1 MRPLHLLHSKAD
13 ANSSYVSRNFIQI
26 KSGRVNV
33 IGYGGTTV
41 VSLPV
46 QDVFGD
52 VFTADDEFYICSE
65 LFKDTKA
72 YSATWFRRDG
82 DTITP
87 YFSDTKEGFPIKLLK
102 PEDLERSYPDIN
114 AVLPLKYA
122 PVDKAGI
129 DAPVIASIQKIL
141 KATYVKMIFHG
152 PKYGYTIKDVQSSN
166 EGFGFVSPVLFTEE
180 DVKDY
185 AKEHTKEP
193 AKEDDANGNAQEED
207 DLLG

>member
-1 MRPLHLLHSKAD
+1 MRPLHLLYSKAD
-13 ANSSYVSRNFIQI
+13 AGSLYASRKCIQI
-26 KSGRVNV
+26 KSGRVNA
-33 IGYGGTTV
+33 IGQVGTAV

-46 QDVFGD
+46 EDVFGD
-52 VFTADDEFYICSE
+52 VFTKEDEFYIRFE

-72 YSATWFRRDG
+72 YNATRFLRDG

-87 YFSDTKEGFPIKLLK
+87 YFNDIKEGFPIKLLK
-102 PEDLERSYPDIN
+102 PEELDKYPDVF

-129 DAPVIASIQKIL
+129 DATVIASIQKIL

-152 PKYGYTIKDVQSSN
+152 PKYGYTIKDIDYSN
-166 EGFGFVSPVLFTEE
+166 KGFGFVTPVSFTEE
-180 DVKDY
+180 
-185 AKEHTKEP
+185 ET
-193 AKEDDANGNAQEED
+193 NGNTQEEEVVNQEED